1 MGGRQMMSMIIEV
14 EDSEGMK
21 DIERAW
27 RNMGL
32 LERDRE
38 RERAVYSWSRI
49 NVDAVTST
57 YLFFSSH

>member
-32 LERDRE
+32 
-38 RERAVYSWSRI
+38 
-49 NVDAVTST
+49 
-57 YLFFSSH
+57 